1 MSTALAGL
9 ALGAAAGTGLFLA
22 VTGTPLTRKPSLDA
36 RLAPYLRDTPR
47 PSRLLHERPA
57 LTPFPTF
64 ERLLGPVLADLSK
77 AVERWVGGLTSVRRR
92 LEQVGGEV
100 SVEQFRA
107 EQVLWG
113 GFGLAAAIGLALLSV
128 GFGTG
133 TSPVALLVSAGL
145 FTVVGVLGRD
155 RYLTR
160 QVAQREERM
169 LEEFPT
175 IAELLALAVT
185 AGEGPVGALERVTRI
200 SAGELSRELG
210 RALADARAGSSLVQ
224 ALEGIAHRTSLAP
237 LARFVDGVAIAV
249 ERGTPLAEVLR
260 AQAVDVREAG
270 KRRLLE
276 SAGRREIAMMVPVV
290 FLVLPVTVLFA
301 LFPGFYGLRLV
312 AG

>member
-1 MSTALAGL
+1 MSMLGVGLGLAG
-9 ALGAAAGTGLFLA
+9 GTGLFLA
-22 VTGTPLTRKPSLDA
+22 LTGTPLTRRTTLDA

-47 PSRLLHERPA
+47 PSRLLQERRA
-57 LTPFPTF
+57 LTPFPTL
-64 ERLLGPVLADLSK
+64 ERLLGPVLLDLVK
-77 AVERWVGGLTSVRRR
+77 AVEKWVGGVSSVPQR
-92 LEQVGGEV
+92 LEQNGGTM

-113 GFGLAAAIGLALLSV
+113 GFGLAAALVLALLSV
-128 GFGTG
+128 LSGTG
-133 TSPVALLVSAGL
+133 TNPPALLLSAGM
-145 FTVVGVLGRD
+145 FTLLGVLGRD

-160 QVAQREERM
+160 QVSTREERM
-169 LEEFPT
+169 LQEFPT

-210 RALADARAGSSLVQ
+210 RALADARAGRSLVH
-224 ALEGIAHRTSLAP
+224 ALEGIASRTSLPA
-237 LARFVDGVAIAV
+237 LARFVDGVAVAV

-270 KRRLLE
+270 KRQLLE

-290 FLVLPVTVLFA
+290 FLVLPVTILFA
-301 LFPGFYGLRLV
+301 LFPGFYGLQLV